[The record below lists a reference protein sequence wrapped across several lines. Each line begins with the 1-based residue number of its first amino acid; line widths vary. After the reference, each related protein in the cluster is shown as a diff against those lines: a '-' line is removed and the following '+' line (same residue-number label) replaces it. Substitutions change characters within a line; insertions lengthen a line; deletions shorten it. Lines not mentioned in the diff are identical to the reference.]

1 MSKTKGATN
10 KMKAGHPE
18 FLDMPPEERLVFI
31 ANLIVDQILEKPESM
46 SELLKAFDFEEAQI

>member
-10 KMKAGHPE
+10 TKPSDRPE
-18 FLDMPPEERLVFI
+18 FLDMPEEERLVFI
-31 ANLIVDQILEKPESM
+31 ANLIVDQILEGPANM